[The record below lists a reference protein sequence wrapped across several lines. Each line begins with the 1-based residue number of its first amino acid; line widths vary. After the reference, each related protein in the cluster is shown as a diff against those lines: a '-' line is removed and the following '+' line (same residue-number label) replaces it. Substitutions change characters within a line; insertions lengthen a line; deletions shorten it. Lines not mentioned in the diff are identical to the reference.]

1 MACQYR
7 HFKELGDM
15 SVYVNMGTVKA
26 LKRENKYVV
35 LSKQV

>member
-26 LKRENKYVV
+26 FIKRK
-35 LSKQV
+35 